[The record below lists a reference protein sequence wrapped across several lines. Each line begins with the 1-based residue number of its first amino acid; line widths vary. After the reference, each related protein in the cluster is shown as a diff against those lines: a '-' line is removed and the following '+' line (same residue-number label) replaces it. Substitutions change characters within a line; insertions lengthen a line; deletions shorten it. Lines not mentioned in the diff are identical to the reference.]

1 MLSILLIRS
10 GRTEYDCQGR
20 IQGTLDVPLSED
32 GRSEVTAGITALGAQ
47 LAAQQ
52 LAEQQPPVVA
62 LYAGPCRSVQET
74 AEIVSERLKLKVKT
88 LDSLHNLNQGLWQ
101 GLTFDEVKSKQ
112 PKVYRQW
119 HERPDTVCPPEGET
133 LQEARERLKKAL
145 AKLAK
150 KYKTGTVALVLG
162 QPLASVL
169 RCMFHEGELPTVCH
183 GELAKAPLWEQL
195 QVPAAV

>member
-32 GRSEVTAGITALGAQ
+32 GRTQVATAAAE
-47 LAAQQ
+47 LADQQ
-52 LAEQQPPVVA
+52 ASLVA
-62 LYAGPCRSVQET
+62 LYAGPCRSAQES
-74 AEIVSERLKLKVKT
+74 AEILSERFKLKVKT
-88 LDSLHNLNQGLWQ
+88 LEGLQNLNQGLWQ

-119 HERPDTVCPPEGET
+119 HEKPDTVCPPEGET
-133 LQEARERLKKAL
+133 LHEARERLKKVL

-150 KYKTGTVALVLG
+150 KHKTGTVAIVLG

-169 RCMFHEGELPTVCH
+169 RCMFHEGQLPTVCQ
-183 GELAKAPLWEQL
+183 GELAKSPLWEQL
-195 QVPAAV
+195 LVPAAV